1 MLNNFDADEE
11 EENYLPLAELLWR
24 WVGCF
29 YLRWT
34 RGIVSAAKRM
44 RFFIVLRPRSA
55 QLFCGPGFVINC
67 WPATYIIDF
76 PKRKPT
82 SNLMAR
88 NKCTAAR
95 DEQKT
100 LVLSIVSHTAVSL
113 ATHVG
118 DFSFLRNAFFF
129 SAPFIYLDQW
139 ALFYSFP
146 AAGALLHSLSAW
158 SASTVIK

>member
-1 MLNNFDADEE
+1 M
-11 EENYLPLAELLWR
+11 
-24 WVGCF
+24 
-29 YLRWT
+29 
-34 RGIVSAAKRM
+34 
-44 RFFIVLRPRSA
+44 LRPRST

-95 DEQKT
+95 EEQKT

-129 SAPFIYLDQW
+129 LGTFYISRPVGSF
-139 ALFYSFP
+139 LFFSCRWGIITLTVCMIRQYSNKIKC
-146 AAGALLHSLSAW
+146 S
-158 SASTVIK
+158 VISGS